1 MSTKTKDYTIED
13 IKSIIYIVA
22 TKYGV
27 ERVVLFG
34 SYARGEEKKD
44 SDIDLLVDKGEIKG
58 LFQFV
63 AFKRE
68 LEENLKKP
76 VDVLTKGSLNKKF
89 LNRINKEEVVLYEK

>member
-1 MSTKTKDYTIED
+1 MRARSKNYTIED
-13 IKSIIYIVA
+13 IKSIVYIVA

-34 SYARGEEKKD
+34 SYARGEENKN
-44 SDIDLLVDKGEIKG
+44 SDIDLLIDKGEIKG
-58 LFQFV
+58 YFQFT

-76 VDVLTKGSLNKKF
+76 VDVVTKKVLSQRF
-89 LNRINKEEVVLYEK
+89 LKNINNEEIVLYEK